1 LLASDHVH
9 VSSVRFGLW
18 ALILA
23 ALAASPRVG
32 LAQTPSPGDL
42 AQAVSSSNTAEPA
55 ELTYNNRAIAT
66 LRATVL
72 SRGPAERAAAARRVL
87 NRLVR
92 TGDVG
97 PVAVRYAEGIALI
110 SVGERDV
117 FAIVPADVD
126 SLSGE
131 VINTT
136 VSDAVNQLRQ
146 ALDEAAE
153 LRTPSRLF
161 RSAAYASGGTLLFAL
176 LLWALTRAR
185 RSFTAGLLSRAERR
199 LGQIPAGQAEIVAAS
214 RATDLIRGGIAS
226 VAVIIGVLL
235 AYAWVAFLLRSFPYT
250 RPWGESLRSFL
261 WERLGFL
268 ALQVVYSLPELF
280 TAAVILLV
288 TRFVVRVSGV
298 IFEAAKRGQIS
309 IPGVYADT
317 LAPTR
322 RIVAILLWLIGF
334 VVAYPY
340 LPGSDSEAFK
350 GVTVFVGL
358 MISLGSSS
366 VVNQMMSGLTITYS
380 RSLHVNDFV
389 RIGDVEGTVVAV
401 GALSTKLK
409 TPRGED
415 VTIPNAVVV
424 SDVTTNYSRFD
435 RDNGAFFSTKVT
447 VGYDTPWRQVK
458 ALLVL
463 AAERTPGVRTQ
474 PRPLVWHTALQDFY
488 VQYTLLVALDEPS
501 QCATVLDVL
510 HANILDAFNEYDV
523 QIMSPNY
530 QLDPRTRKTVPV
542 NQWYAAPAGRA
553 SDVPAPAS
561 TDTMT

>member
-1 LLASDHVH
+1 MH
-9 VSSVRFGLW
+9 VSPVRCGVY
-18 ALILA
+18 ALMVVVFA
-23 ALAASPRVG
+23 AIPRVG

-42 AQAVSSSNTAEPA
+42 AQAVSSSTIAEPA

-72 SRGPAERAAAARRVL
+72 SRPPAERAAAARRVL
-87 NRLVR
+87 NRLVN
-92 TGDVG
+92 TGNVG
-97 PVAVRYAEGIALI
+97 QVAVRYAEGIALI
-110 SVGERDV
+110 SVGDRDV

-131 VINTT
+131 SLNST
-136 VSDAVNQLRQ
+136 VSDAVTQLRL

-153 LRTPSRLF
+153 LRTPSRLV
-161 RSAAYASGGTLLFAL
+161 RSAAYAVGGTLLFAL
-176 LLWALTRAR
+176 LVWALTHAR
-185 RSFTAGLLSRAERR
+185 RSVTAALLGRAERR
-199 LGQIPAGQAEIVAAS
+199 LGKISAGQAEIVAAS
-214 RATDLIRGGIAS
+214 RATDLIRGAIAS
-226 VAVIIGVLL
+226 VAVIIGFLL
-235 AYAWVAFLLRSFPYT
+235 AYAWVAFVLRSFPYT
-250 RPWGESLRSFL
+250 RPLGESLRGFL

-268 ALQVVYSLPELF
+268 ALQVLYSLPELF
-280 TAAVILLV
+280 TAAVVLLV

-298 IFEAAKRGQIS
+298 IFEAAKRGQIK

-322 RIVAILLWLIGF
+322 RIVVILLWLIGF

-350 GVTVFVGL
+350 GVTVFLGL

-380 RSLHVNDFV
+380 RSLHINDFV
-389 RIGDVEGTVVAV
+389 RIGDVEGTVMAI
-401 GALSTKLK
+401 GTLSTKLK

-424 SDVTTNYSRFD
+424 SDMTTNYSRSD
-435 RDNGAFFSTKVT
+435 RGDDAFFSTKVT

-458 ALLVL
+458 ALLIL
-463 AAERTPGVRTQ
+463 AAERTPGVRAQ
-474 PRPLVWHTALQDFY
+474 PTPVVWQTALEDFY
-488 VQYTLLVALDEPS
+488 VQYTLLVALDKPS

-530 QLDPRTRKTVPV
+530 QLDPHTRKTVPV
-542 NQWYAAPAGRA
+542 NQWYAAPADR
-553 SDVPAPAS
+553 SKIPPPAS
-561 TDTMT
+561 PETT